1 VTRPTALVAWFAPF
15 VVGAPL
21 ALAHCSGN
29 DTNGLQKTN
38 GDASTSSGDDGQ
50 SATPSGDGSSPT
62 QGGDD
67 ASPVG
72 GDDGG
77 GSTLPP
83 SDGGAADVATT
94 PPPIPV
100 PEGGAPSAPGSVQC
114 GGAACDV
121 SQGNSCCVTQ
131 TDAGP
136 KETCSPP
143 NTPCTG
149 GTKLECDEAADCNGG
164 VCCQTIEGIALV
176 GGTSCMTSCPGGATF
191 QTCRVDSECG
201 GPDAGASLERC
212 IPQTC
217 TNANPMRS
225 LKIEA
230 CAVPPGPGN
239 PGGGPLAY
247 CTAQ

>member
-1 VTRPTALVAWFAPF
+1 MTRPAAWVAWIAPF

-21 ALAHCSGN
+21 ALAHCSGG
-29 DTNGLQKTN
+29 DSNGLQKGGSK
-38 GDASTSSGDDGQ
+38 GDASTQGGDDGT
-50 SATPSGDGSSPT
+50 TPSGDGASPT
-62 QGGDD
+62 QGDD
-67 ASPVG
+67 GSPIVV

-77 GSTLPP
+77 GTLPP
-83 SDGGAADVATT
+83 SDGGAAEAAPS
-94 PPPIPV
+94 PPAIPV
-100 PEGGAPSAPGSVQC
+100 PEGGAPSDPGSVQC

-136 KETCSPP
+136 KETCAPP

-149 GTKLECDEAADCNGG
+149 GTKVECDEAADCNGG
-164 VCCQTIEGIALV
+164 VCCQTIQGIALV
-176 GGTSCMTSCPGGATF
+176 GGTSCMTSCTQGATF

-201 GPDAGASLERC
+201 GPDAGAALQRC

-239 PGGGPLAY
+239 AAGGPLAY
-247 CTAQ
+247 CAAL